1 MDIQAR
7 VAELKRHQQYDQNAG
22 TAENYIRLNRVRDGR
37 IVGIRTTGS
46 KKARIDLGDL

>member
-7 VAELKRHQQYDQNAG
+7 VAELKRHQLYDQNAG
-22 TAENYIRLNRVRDGR
+22 TAESYIRLNRVRGGR